1 MNSPINSTTS
11 MLIAYDGTDRA
22 ADALRAAASLLRA
35 TNVEIITAWEP
46 AARTNARA
54 AGFTGSHQPAVTT
67 ENDSAYD
74 YAESICREGIE
85 LAESLGLSAQ
95 AHLVEQTSTV
105 AQAIVEAADELN
117 VDVIVAGTRGIS
129 GVRSWFNS
137 STAENVLQ
145 NANCPVFVVPSSGEN
160 E

>member
-1 MNSPINSTTS
+1 

-22 ADALRAAASLLRA
+22 ADALRAAAKLLKA

-54 AGFTGSHQPAVTT
+54 ASFTGTHQTAVTT
-67 ENDSAYD
+67 EDDAAYT
-74 YAESICREGIE
+74 YAEGVCRDGIA
-85 LAESLGLSAQ
+85 LAESLGLTAQ

-105 AQAIVEAADELN
+105 AQAIVEAADELG

-160 E
+160 D